1 MAELGENSKFVYMT
15 EQELKDIITEAAAE
29 GARIAIADRDRKNEA
44 EVKRQNDQRL
54 YNLQK
59 LLQNY
64 RHIRANFLETISNGA
79 QAREQTQEEAI
90 RRLMEGKDDVDVA
103 ALETTKTRSGIIIAD
118 VDKMMKV
125 FRKECDLKGEMGKRM
140 YDVIRSMY
148 FLKKPKS
155 VKELAEKWDVSK
167 VTINNDKNRAIE
179 ILSTNTF
186 GMAAVKNYHQNN
198 GKR

>member
-54 YNLQK
+54 YNMQK

-198 GKR
+198 VKR

>member
-54 YNLQK
+54 YNMQK

-118 VDKMMKV
+118 
-125 FRKECDLKGEMGKRM
+125 GEMGKRM

>member
-54 YNLQK
+54 YNMQK

-64 RHIRANFLETISNGA
+64 RHIRSNFLETISNGA

-125 FRKECDLKGEMGKRM
+125 FRNTHTRNYMIWMISSILISTVNIPTFWKTRSPLSEWISTKR
-140 YDVIRSMY
+140 
-148 FLKKPKS
+148 
-155 VKELAEKWDVSK
+155 
-167 VTINNDKNRAIE
+167 
-179 ILSTNTF
+179 
-186 GMAAVKNYHQNN
+186 
-198 GKR
+198 KRWV